1 MKLRWLVIV
10 VAALVV
16 AVAAIMS
23 VWTLIQYYAG
33 PSRLAGLPI
42 PVQTALVEFRDIED
56 AIGAT
61 AVLQASSQTVIS
73 SQIQARIERVF
84 VRQADVVKRGQP
96 LLALNVTDLRDVLRV
111 REREVEVAERQLELA
126 RVPPARPEEIRPA
139 ELARDAATGNVT
151 GAEAALERVLELN
164 RNRIAVAESKVKLAS
179 APTPPERIAEA
190 RLELQSAERNV
201 VAAALRLKRRQVLY
215 SQKLIAGIEVEN
227 AEKERQDA
235 VTKRDATRQRLAL
248 LDQGPLPEAIA
259 VAGAELQTARAQGQ
273 RDESAAR
280 QAVSQTKATLKI
292 AEERLRVLRLGP
304 RPEAVTVAQAA
315 LSTAQ
320 AKAAVAV
327 AQLRKTGIDSP
338 VDGVVLQMSA
348 EVGEIAG
355 QTLSERRS
363 LMTIGVIDPIY
374 ATARVDETRLRSIRV
389 GQTVLVTVDAYP
401 NRELRGRVEYLEPAI
416 ARATRTFQVVISLDN
431 PDLSLR
437 PNLSGFARMVET
449 RRALVA
455 PTIAVLGGG
464 ETPDRSYVF
473 VAEGGRARIQRVQI
487 GSVSGNFTE
496 ILGGLREGQQVVVYG
511 LTQLRDG
518 DQIRPRPKSR

>member
-179 APTPPERIAEA
+179 APC
-190 RLELQSAERNV
+190 
-201 VAAALRLKRRQVLY
+201 
-215 SQKLIAGIEVEN
+215 
-227 AEKERQDA
+227 D
-235 VTKRDATRQRLAL
+235 
-248 LDQGPLPEAIA
+248 
-259 VAGAELQTARAQGQ
+259 
-273 RDESAAR
+273 
-280 QAVSQTKATLKI
+280 
-292 AEERLRVLRLGP
+292 
-304 RPEAVTVAQAA
+304 
-315 LSTAQ
+315 
-320 AKAAVAV
+320 
-327 AQLRKTGIDSP
+327 
-338 VDGVVLQMSA
+338 
-348 EVGEIAG
+348 
-355 QTLSERRS
+355 
-363 LMTIGVIDPIY
+363 
-374 ATARVDETRLRSIRV
+374 
-389 GQTVLVTVDAYP
+389 
-401 NRELRGRVEYLEPAI
+401 
-416 ARATRTFQVVISLDN
+416 
-431 PDLSLR
+431 
-437 PNLSGFARMVET
+437 
-449 RRALVA
+449 
-455 PTIAVLGGG
+455 
-464 ETPDRSYVF
+464 
-473 VAEGGRARIQRVQI
+473 
-487 GSVSGNFTE
+487 
-496 ILGGLREGQQVVVYG
+496 
-511 LTQLRDG
+511 
-518 DQIRPRPKSR
+518 